1 MFQRKPNQVFIS
13 CTYFLFSCGTVW
25 SYLKVLAT
33 ALLLTLYHLI
43 FRYSLLLIGFTNYIL
58 VRSYGFH
65 ICVFMH
71 LGPHQKRCLK
81 RHVCWFIQ
89 RLRCR
94 CNFHALRFLPN
105 LQDLGLL
112 IAQRMR
118 ENHPRWGPIDDDF
131 NTNENSNLAGIFPIK
146 YSLRRCD
153 SNLFLWFIWWMVYH
167 MRSPSWMDV
176 HP

>member
-1 MFQRKPNQVFIS
+1 MFQRKPNQVFILR
-13 CTYFLFSCGTVW
+13 TYFLFSCGTVW

-43 FRYSLLLIGFTNYIL
+43 FRYFLLLIGFTNFIL
-58 VRSYGFH
+58 VRNCGFH
-65 ICVFMH
+65 ICVFSLYRFIMH
-71 LGPHQKRCLK
+71 LEPHRKRCLK
-81 RHVCWFIQ
+81 QLVCRFFQ

-131 NTNENSNLAGIFPIK
+131 NLNENSHLAGILSIN
-146 YSLRRCD
+146 YVLHGCD
-153 SNLFLWFIWWMVYH
+153 SNLF
-167 MRSPSWMDV
+167 P
-176 HP
+176 